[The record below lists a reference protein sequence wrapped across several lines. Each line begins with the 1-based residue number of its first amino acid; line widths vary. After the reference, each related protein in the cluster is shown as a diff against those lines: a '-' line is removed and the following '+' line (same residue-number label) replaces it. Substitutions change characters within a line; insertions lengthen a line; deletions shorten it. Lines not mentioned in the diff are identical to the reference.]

1 MIEGWGYE
9 EKLEERKLCLSCIA
23 KTGEGINRDVYNFC
37 HDFVESGELDKYL
50 PTKENLLRD
59 EVKEYGN
66 DYYEMMTDKVLT
78 AWRKYKK

>member
-37 HDFVESGELDKYL
+37 HDFVERGE
-50 PTKENLLRD
+50 
-59 EVKEYGN
+59 
-66 DYYEMMTDKVLT
+66 
-78 AWRKYKK
+78 